1 MTHTEL
7 ALRASEQEALDL
19 LGLTGMEAETSH
31 IISDAPL
38 YGEGHLPML
47 IKQSECFGTHSRRDD
62 ACKAC
67 PAAALCL
74 IEKAALDRSRD
85 ARRLERERENA
96 KYEAIGM
103 TAAQFERAAEQVILH
118 LSPLDR
124 EDRIACT
131 PYQCE
136 ISQKPIKAGDQIVWV
151 HGFGIIS
158 KQVADLIY
166 P

>member
-7 ALRASEQEALDL
+7 ALRAAEQEALDL
-19 LGLTGMEAETSH
+19 LGLGHTMEAETSH
-31 IISDAPL
+31 IISEAPL

-47 IKQSECFGTHSRRDD
+47 IKQSECFGTHSRRDN
-62 ACKAC
+62 ACKRC

-74 IEKAALDRSRD
+74 IEKAALDSDRD

-103 TAAQFERAAEQVILH
+103 TAAQFQRAAEQVILH
-118 LSPLDR
+118 LDR

-136 ISQKPIKAGDQIVWV
+136 ISQKPIKAGDL
-151 HGFGIIS
+151 S
-158 KQVADLIY
+158 LIHI
-166 P
+166 